1 MKNSNTKIAIV
12 VSEFNSNITSELQNG
27 AMKTLLKSGLTET
40 QIKVVHVPGA
50 VEIPL
55 TAKLLANTKKYSV
68 IIALG
73 AIIRGDTDHYDYV
86 CQQVSY
92 GCQKVMLDFNIPVI
106 FGVLTT
112 KNLKQAYNRISYQ
125 KEHKGV
131 EAAHAAIK
139 MHDVITSIG
148 M

>member
-1 MKNSNTKIAIV
+1 MRQYDNIKIAIV
-12 VSEFNSNITSELQNG
+12 VSEFNICITSQLLDG
-27 AMKTLLKSGLTET
+27 AMKTMLASGFHED

-55 TAKLLANTKKYSV
+55 TAKLLAKTKLYSV

-86 CQQVSY
+86 CQQVSF
-92 GCQKVMLDFNIPVI
+92 GCQTVMLELDIPII

-112 KNLKQAYNRISYQ
+112 KNIKQAYNRISYK

-131 EAAHAAIK
+131 EAAQAAIK
-139 MHDVITSIG
+139 MLKIIREI
-148 M
+148 

>member
-1 MKNSNTKIAIV
+1 MKQYDNIKIAIV
-12 VSEFNSNITSELQNG
+12 VSEFNICITSQLLDG
-27 AMKTLLKSGLTET
+27 AMKTILAAGFHEN

-55 TAKLLANTKKYSV
+55 TTKLLAQTKLYSV

-86 CQQVSY
+86 CQQVSF
-92 GCQKVMLDFNIPVI
+92 GCQKVMLELDIPII

-112 KNLKQAYNRISYQ
+112 KNIKQACNRISYK

-131 EAAHAAIK
+131 EAAQAAIK
-139 MHDVITSIG
+139 MLKIIREI
-148 M
+148 

>member
-1 MKNSNTKIAIV
+1 MRNSSIKIAIIM
-12 VSEFNSNITSELQNG
+12 SEFNSKITSELLNG
-27 AMKTLLKSGLTET
+27 TMKTLLKSGFAET
-40 QIKVVHVPGA
+40 QIKVVNVPGA
-50 VEIPL
+50 IEIPL
-55 TAKLLANTKKYSV
+55 TAKLLANTKMYAV

-73 AIIRGDTDHYDYV
+73 AIIQGDTDHYNYV

-92 GCQKVMLDFNIPVI
+92 GCQKVMLDLNIPVI

-112 KNLKQAYNRISYQ
+112 KNLKQAYHRISYQ

-139 MHDVITSIG
+139 MLDVINSI
-148 M
+148 